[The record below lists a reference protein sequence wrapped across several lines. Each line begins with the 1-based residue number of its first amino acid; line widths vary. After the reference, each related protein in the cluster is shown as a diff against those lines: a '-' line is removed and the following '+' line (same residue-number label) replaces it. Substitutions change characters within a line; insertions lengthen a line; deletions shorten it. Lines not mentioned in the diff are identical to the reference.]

1 MTTTTAPRDEAARTG
16 DDGGGPP
23 ARGPVGAGRSYA
35 LLLVIT
41 GLAGVL
47 AAWVITV
54 DKFRL
59 LEAKLTGDTLDMACD
74 LNPIVS
80 CGSVMESSQAEVFG
94 FPNPVLGLVT
104 YGMIVAVGMSLLAGA
119 RFPRWYWLTMNAGM
133 LFGVGFCT
141 WLMYQSLYNI
151 GALCLWCNLAW
162 VATLLMFWYT
172 TFRNIHNGFLPAPA
186 WLREGVREFH
196 WVVPAVHIG
205 IIGMLILTRWWNF
218 WTS

>member
-1 MTTTTAPRDEAARTG
+1 MTTTAPRDDLARTDG
-16 DDGGGPP
+16 DAPP
-23 ARGPVGAGRSYA
+23 VRRGAVGASRAYA

-47 AAWVITV
+47 ASWVITV
-54 DKFRL
+54 DKFKL
-59 LEAKLTGDTLDMACD
+59 LEAKIAGEEFIPACS

-80 CGSVMESSQAEVFG
+80 CGDVMESAQAEVFG

-104 YGMIVAVGMSLLAGA
+104 YGIIVCVGMSLLAGA
-119 RFPRWYWLTMNAGM
+119 SFPRWYWLTMNAGM

-172 TFRNIHNGFLPAPA
+172 TFRNVANGFLPAPS
-186 WLREGVREFH
+186 WLRSGVAEFH
-196 WVVPAVHIG
+196 WVAPVLHVG
-205 IIGMLILTRWWNF
+205 IIGMLILTRWWTF

>member
-1 MTTTTAPRDEAARTG
+1 MTTTTAPRDDLARTAE
-16 DDGGGPP
+16 DAPVR
-23 ARGPVGAGRSYA
+23 RGAVGAGRAYA

-59 LEAKLTGDTLDMACD
+59 LEAEIAGEEFIPACS

-80 CGSVMESSQAEVFG
+80 CGDVMESAQAEAFG

-104 YGMIVAVGMSLLAGA
+104 YGIIVCVGMSLLAGA

-151 GALCLWCNLAW
+151 GSLCLWCNLAW

-172 TFRNIHNGFLPAPA
+172 TFRNVRNGFLPAPG
-186 WLREGVREFH
+186 WLRSTVTEFH
-196 WVVPAVHIG
+196 WVIPAVHIG
-205 IIGMLILTRWWNF
+205 IIGMLILTRWWSF